1 MKNAVKKGDQP
12 EISQRNLQLLRNQA
26 KKIIKTHEDEDDE
39 ANEAQNPKTK
49 DDVKQKGNM
58 SMLFEKKKTVVL
70 KASIAD

>member
-26 KKIIKTHEDEDDE
+26 KKIIETHEDDE